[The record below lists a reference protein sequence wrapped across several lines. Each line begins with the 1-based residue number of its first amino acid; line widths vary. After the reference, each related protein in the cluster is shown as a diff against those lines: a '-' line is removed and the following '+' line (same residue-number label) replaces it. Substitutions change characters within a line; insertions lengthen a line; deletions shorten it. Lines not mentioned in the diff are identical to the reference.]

1 MKCLEKNIRRD
12 IQKVYPPDYK
22 ILLKEIKNL
31 NKQNIA
37 YDRGLTELA
46 EDDNTPRDDLQTEH
60 NSHKDSSCFFYTR
73 ILNST

>member
-31 NKQNIA
+31 NKQNIT
-37 YDRGLTELA
+37 YDRGLT
-46 EDDNTPRDDLQTEH
+46 
-60 NSHKDSSCFFYTR
+60 
-73 ILNST
+73 

>member
-12 IQKVYPPDYK
+12 IQNVYPPYYN

-37 YDRGLTELA
+37 YDRGLT
-46 EDDNTPRDDLQTEH
+46 
-60 NSHKDSSCFFYTR
+60 
-73 ILNST
+73 